1 MATTRTILKKVRQQA
16 VVKIIG
22 DGLANITSVDLAV
35 ADETVDQPNVQMN
48 ITGVMWSTPGSF
60 PIVVSRNNT
69 ATLYLNGNDN
79 WSMNQMMGFVDTSN
93 NNSNITVTMPANSLV
108 YFTISKPAGYIEPNQ
123 QIKK

>member
-35 ADETVDQPNVQMN
+35 ADETVDQANVQMN
-48 ITGVMWSTPGSF
+48 ITGAMWSTPGST

-69 ATLYLNGNDN
+69 VILYLNGNDN
-79 WSMNQMMGFVDTSN
+79 WSMTQMLGFADTSN
-93 NNSNITVTMPANSLV
+93 TNSNISIV
-108 YFTISKPAGYIEPNQ
+108 IR
-123 QIKK
+123 